1 MKKYSL
7 ILLSIITFTSCST
20 YKHSYRLTNVPD
32 NSVKV
37 TATVVDV
44 KTNFDKKVTGES
56 DKKTPSVADAKA
68 NAYYNAIRQND
79 IDVLVDPIYSV
90 RVKRGLFNSTATAS
104 VTGFAGEFVN
114 PRSLSDTHQE
124 AYDAKIKSLQQFL
137 NLTAIVNEDKPTTII
152 NNCCGGCEGDG
163 SVSSQT
169 FNGAPAL
176 LDQFNNL
183 YGVPEVSTSDDA
195 NSDGGDASGLG
206 SITKKSGLL
215 KLLPFVN

>member
-1 MKKYSL
+1 MSKYSL

-20 YKHSYRLTNVPD
+20 YKHSYRLTDVPD
-32 NSVKV
+32 NSFKV
-37 TATVVDV
+37 TSTVVDV
-44 KTNFDKKVTGES
+44 KTNFDMKITGES

-68 NAYYNAIRQND
+68 NAYYNAIQNGD

-114 PRSLSDTHQE
+114 PRSLSDTFQE

-137 NLTAIVNEDKPTTII
+137 SISEIVNEDKPTTII

-163 SVSSQT
+163 AVSSQT

-176 LDQFNNL
+176 LEQFNTL
-183 YGVPEVSTSDDA
+183 YGISEVSGNDS
-195 NSDGGDASGLG
+195 NSDLGNPSGNLG
-206 SITKKSGLL
+206 SIAKKGKVF
-215 KLLPFVN
+215 KLFKK